1 MSYTKEDILSLV
13 EEYDVKFIRLQF
25 TDIMGTFKNVSVTVS
40 QLMRALD
47 GKCMFDGSSIEGFV
61 RIEESDMYL
70 KPDLDTF
77 VILPW
82 RPQHGRVCRFICDI
96 CRSDGTL
103 FDGSPR
109 YVLQNAIN
117 KAKAMGYECK
127 IAPECEFF
135 LFQTTDSGEPTTIP
149 SDSGSYFDIGPVDKG
164 ENIRREICLTLE
176 DMGFEILSSYHEQAP
191 GQHEINFKAVDALQA
206 ADNVMT
212 LKMVVKTVA
221 QRNGYFA
228 SFMPKPLNT
237 CNGSGMHINVFFDKD
252 GENAF
257 EDLSDNKGMGLSQT
271 AYNFLGGITTH
282 MKGLSLVTNP
292 LVNSYKRIATGFD
305 APNYIAWAF
314 GNRSPLI
321 RIPSGKGERKKIELR
336 SPDASANPYL
346 AFAAIICAGLDGIEN
361 KITPPDYISG
371 NIYDID
377 DDTLKSMGIQSLPKS
392 LGEAVDE
399 FEKDEVVKSAL
410 GEHVACK
417 YVQNKKGELEEYCK
431 NVTDWEIK
439 KYLNI
444 Y

>member
-1 MSYTKEDILSLV
+1 MYTKEDIINLV
-13 EEYDVKFIRLQF
+13 EEYDVKFVRLQF
-25 TDIMGTFKNVSVTVS
+25 TDIMGNFKNVSVTVS

-103 FDGSPR
+103 FEGSPR
-109 YVLQNAIN
+109 YVLKKAIERAE
-117 KAKAMGYECK
+117 KMGYKCK

-135 LFQTTDSGEPTTIP
+135 LFQTTDSGEPTVVP
-149 SDSGSYFDIGPVDKG
+149 SDRGSYFDIGPVDMG
-164 ENIRREICLTLE
+164 ENTRREICLTLE
-176 DMGFEILSSYHEQAP
+176 DMGFEILSSHHEQAP
-191 GQHEINFKAVDALQA
+191 GQHEIDFRAEDALKA

-212 LKMVVKTVA
+212 LKMVVKTIA
-221 QRNGYFA
+221 QRNGHFA
-228 SFMPKPLNT
+228 SFMPKPLND
-237 CNGSGMHINVFFDKD
+237 CNGSGMHINVYCEKD
-252 GENAF
+252 GRNAF
-257 EDLSDNKGMGLSQT
+257 EDEEDPNGIGLSET
-271 AYNFLGGITTH
+271 AYNFLGGVTAH

-292 LVNSYKRIATGFD
+292 LVNSYKRITNGFD

-321 RIPSGKGERKKIELR
+321 RIPAGTGEKRKIELR

-346 AFAAIICAGLDGIEN
+346 AFAAIICAGLDGVEN
-361 KITPPDYISG
+361 KLTPPDYVNG
-371 NIYDID
+371 NIYDLD
-377 DDTLKSMGIQSLPKS
+377 DDTLKRLGIQSLPKS
-392 LGEAVDE
+392 LGEAIDE
-399 FEKDEVVKSAL
+399 FEKDDVIKSAL
-410 GEHVACK
+410 GEHVAFK